1 MIDRRSLV
9 EVGVA
14 MVLRDRFSNEAGRI
28 SNSFRT
34 MMNDMNTWNRG
45 IQMSTSNAFE
55 FGKELVGGMARAYQ
69 YSAGVYDQVF
79 LASKMSGANAAQQ
92 ARLMQVAKEV
102 NEVTPLTAADIAS
115 GEKYLAMAGNNVE
128 QIERMIGPAAKLA
141 SIFSMPLGQKGGV
154 ADLVTNIMQT
164 FNIPSQNATQV
175 VDQLAT
181 AVTSAN
187 ISLTDLAQSFQYSG
201 AEFRN
206 AKISMGDAAAAIG
219 VLGNQGIQASS
230 AGTALANMM
239 RYLTLSVTG
248 QKKGGGEM
256 LKSLGID
263 PKTLVDASGNLLRLD
278 KIISILGDK
287 LRGKRGIDISS
298 ALFNIFGVRGTR
310 AASALLQDYWT
321 GANKL
326 TELMDKVAGA
336 SGTVENLTQER
347 LQTPAGIIEQFK
359 SNWENFIV
367 TAGSTLAEVFSPVL
381 KLGSGILKII
391 NSMQETW
398 AGKFLVKVVA
408 TGAVVGTLYQGFK
421 FIQGT
426 IKMIS
431 TFQALATSETNGMAE
446 GMVRT
451 NVQASILE
459 GHMRNISAMMMR
471 MTAMQMAPGKFFAL
485 PMGGTIGKTRK
496 GTVVARDARGR
507 FTSMSTLA
515 GAGVGAAVGST
526 VTKTAGQQIAKK
538 GARGFGAA
546 VGSTVTKTAG
556 QQIAKKG
563 AMGFGA
569 RLLGGRLLGFLGG
582 PWGLL
587 ASIAIPALIE
597 VIGGL
602 TNSVDKNTA
611 ALTSEETKASIQ
623 DRNQQAFVDAVRSAI
638 RDGFKDS
645 RINISVDGNE
655 AGDFAPG
662 GQQDFTGISLGLN

>member
-102 NEVTPLTAADIAS
+102 NEVTPLTAKDIAS
-115 GEKYLAMAGNNVE
+115 GERYLAMAGNNVE
-128 QIERMIGPAAKLA
+128 QIEKMIGPAAKLA
-141 SIFSMPLGQKGGV
+141 SIFSMPLGEKGGV
-154 ADLVTNIMQT
+154 ADLMTNIMQT

-187 ISLTDLAQSFQYSG
+187 ISLIDLAQSFQYSG

-248 QKKGGGEM
+248 QKKAGSTM

-263 PKTLVDASGNLLRLD
+263 PASLVDSQGNLLRLD
-278 KIISILGDK
+278 KIITMLGDK
-287 LRGKRGIDISS
+287 LRGRRGIDISS

-310 AASALLQDYWT
+310 AASALLQDYWSGT
-321 GANKL
+321 NKL
-326 TELMDKVAGA
+326 TELMDKVNSAK
-336 SGTVENLTQER
+336 GTVESLTQKR

-359 SNWENFIV
+359 SNWENFVV
-367 TAGSTLAEVFSPVL
+367 TVGSTLAQVFNPLL
-381 KLGSGILKII
+381 KFGSGLLKII
-391 NSMQETW
+391 NDIQETW

-408 TGAVVGTLYQGFK
+408 TGALVGTLYQGFK
-421 FIQGT
+421 FISGT
-426 IKMIS
+426 IRMIS
-431 TFQALATSETNGMAE
+431 TFQALATAETEGMAA
-446 GMVRT
+446 GMTKT
-451 NVQASILE
+451 NVQATILE
-459 GHMRNISAMMMR
+459 GHLRNISAMMMR
-471 MTAMQMAPGKFFAL
+471 MTALQMAPGKFFAL
-485 PMGGTIGKTRK
+485 PMGGTVGKTKK
-496 GTVVARDARGR
+496 GTVVARDSQGR
-507 FTSMSTLA
+507 FTPMSTLA
-515 GAGVGAAVGST
+515 GAGAGAAVGST
-526 VTKTAGQQIAKK
+526 VTRTAGQQVAKR
-538 GARGFGAA
+538 GA
-546 VGSTVTKTAG
+546 
-556 QQIAKKG
+556 I
-563 AMGFGA
+563 GFGA
-569 RLLGGRLLGFLGG
+569 RLLGSRLLGFLGG
-582 PWGLL
+582 PLGLAL
-587 ASIAIPALIE
+587 SIGIPLLIE

-602 TNSVDKNTA
+602 TNSVDKNTE
-611 ALTSEETKASIQ
+611 ALNSDDNKASIQ
-623 DRNQQAFVDAVRSAI
+623 ERNQQAFVEAVRSAI

-645 RINISVDGNE
+645 RINISVDGE
-655 AGDFAPG
+655 PVGDFAPG
-662 GQQDFTGISLGLN
+662 NSSDFTGIALGIN

>member
-1 MIDRRSLV
+1 MINSRSLV

-14 MVLRDRFSNEAGRI
+14 MVLKDRFSNEAGRI

-45 IQMSTSNAFE
+45 IQMSAANAFD
-55 FGKELVGGMARAYQ
+55 FGKELVGGMAKAYQ

-92 ARLMQVAKEV
+92 VRLMQVAKEV
-102 NEVTPLTAADIAS
+102 NEVLPLTAKDIAS

-128 QIERMIGPAAKLA
+128 QIEKMIGPAAKLA
-141 SIFSMPLGQKGGV
+141 SIFSMPLGEKGGV
-154 ADLVTNIMQT
+154 ADLMTNIMQT

-187 ISLTDLAQSFQYSG
+187 ISLIDLAQSFQYSG

-248 QKKGGGEM
+248 QKKAGSTM

-263 PKTLVDASGNLLRLD
+263 PASLVDSQGNLLRLD
-278 KIISILGDK
+278 KIITMLGDK
-287 LRGKRGIDISS
+287 LRGRRGIDISS

-310 AASALLQDYWT
+310 AASALLQDYWSGT
-321 GANKL
+321 NKL
-326 TELMDKVAGA
+326 TELMDKVNSAK
-336 SGTVENLTQER
+336 GTVESLTQER

-359 SNWENFIV
+359 SNWENFVV
-367 TAGSTLAEVFSPVL
+367 TVGSTLAQVFNPLL
-381 KLGSGILKII
+381 KFGSGLLKII
-391 NSMQETW
+391 NDIQETW

-408 TGAVVGTLYQGFK
+408 TGALVGTLYQGFK
-421 FIQGT
+421 FISGT
-426 IKMIS
+426 IRMIS
-431 TFQALATSETNGMAE
+431 TFQALATAETEGMAA
-446 GMVRT
+446 GMTKT
-451 NVQASILE
+451 NVQATILE
-459 GHMRNISAMMMR
+459 GHLRNISAMMMR
-471 MTAMQMAPGKFFAL
+471 MTALQMAPGKFFAL
-485 PMGGTIGKTRK
+485 PMGGTVGKTKK
-496 GTVVARDARGR
+496 GTVVARDSQGR

-515 GAGVGAAVGST
+515 GAGAGAAVGST
-526 VTKTAGQQIAKK
+526 VTRTAGQQVAKR
-538 GARGFGAA
+538 GA
-546 VGSTVTKTAG
+546 
-556 QQIAKKG
+556 I
-563 AMGFGA
+563 GFGA
-569 RLLGGRLLGFLGG
+569 RLLGSRLLGFLGG
-582 PWGLL
+582 PLGLAL
-587 ASIAIPALIE
+587 SIGIPLLIE

-602 TNSVDKNTA
+602 TNSVDKNTE
-611 ALTSEETKASIQ
+611 ALNSDDNKASIQ
-623 DRNQQAFVDAVRSAI
+623 ERNQQAFVEAVRSAI

-645 RINISVDGNE
+645 RINISVDGE
-655 AGDFAPG
+655 PVGDFAPG
-662 GQQDFTGISLGLN
+662 NSSDFTGIALGIN

>member
-102 NEVTPLTAADIAS
+102 NEVLPLTAKDIAS

-128 QIERMIGPAAKLA
+128 QIEKMIGPAAKLA
-141 SIFSMPLGQKGGV
+141 SIFSMPLGEKGGV
-154 ADLVTNIMQT
+154 ADLMTNIMQT

-181 AVTSAN
+181 AVSSAN

-248 QKKGGGEM
+248 QKKAGSTM

-263 PKTLVDASGNLLRLD
+263 PASLVDSQGNLLRLD
-278 KIISILGDK
+278 KIITMLGDK
-287 LRGKRGIDISS
+287 LRGRRGIDISS

-310 AASALLQDYWT
+310 AASALLQDYWSGT
-321 GANKL
+321 NKL
-326 TELMDKVAGA
+326 TELMDKVNSAK
-336 SGTVENLTQER
+336 GTVESLAQER

-359 SNWENFIV
+359 SNWENFVV
-367 TAGSTLAEVFSPVL
+367 TVGSTLAQVFNPLL
-381 KLGSGILKII
+381 KFGSGLLKII
-391 NSMQETW
+391 NDIQETW

-408 TGAVVGTLYQGFK
+408 TGALVGTLYQGFK
-421 FIQGT
+421 FISGT
-426 IKMIS
+426 IRMIS
-431 TFQALATSETNGMAE
+431 TFQALATAETEGMAA
-446 GMVRT
+446 GMTKT
-451 NVQASILE
+451 NVQATILE
-459 GHMRNISAMMMR
+459 GHLRNISAMMMR
-471 MTAMQMAPGKFFAL
+471 MTALQMAPGKFFAL
-485 PMGGTIGKTRK
+485 PMGGTVGKTKK
-496 GTVVARDARGR
+496 GTVVARDSQGR

-515 GAGVGAAVGST
+515 GAGAGAAVGST
-526 VTKTAGQQIAKK
+526 VTRTAGQQVAKR
-538 GARGFGAA
+538 GA
-546 VGSTVTKTAG
+546 
-556 QQIAKKG
+556 I
-563 AMGFGA
+563 GFGA

>member
-1 MIDRRSLV
+1 MINSRSLV

-14 MVLRDRFSNEAGRI
+14 MVLKDRFSNEAGRI

-45 IQMSTSNAFE
+45 IQMSAANAFD
-55 FGKELVGGMARAYQ
+55 FGKELVGGMAKAYQ

-102 NEVTPLTAADIAS
+102 NEVTPLTAKDIAS
-115 GEKYLAMAGNNVE
+115 GERYLAMAGNNVE
-128 QIERMIGPAAKLA
+128 QIEKMIGPAAKLA
-141 SIFSMPLGQKGGV
+141 SIFSMPLGEKGGV
-154 ADLVTNIMQT
+154 ADLMTNIMQT

-248 QKKGGGEM
+248 QKKAGSTM

-263 PKTLVDASGNLLRLD
+263 PASLVDSQGNLLRLD
-278 KIISILGDK
+278 KIITMLGDK
-287 LRGKRGIDISS
+287 LRGRRGIDISS

-310 AASALLQDYWT
+310 AASALLQDYWSGT
-321 GANKL
+321 NKL
-326 TELMDKVAGA
+326 TELMDKVNSAK
-336 SGTVENLTQER
+336 GTVESLTQER

-359 SNWENFIV
+359 SNWENFVV
-367 TAGSTLAEVFSPVL
+367 TVGSTLAQVFNPLL
-381 KLGSGILKII
+381 KFGSGLFKII
-391 NSMQETW
+391 NDIQETW

-408 TGAVVGTLYQGFK
+408 TGALVGTLYQGFK
-421 FIQGT
+421 FISGT
-426 IKMIS
+426 IRMIS
-431 TFQALATSETNGMAE
+431 TFQALATAETEGMAA
-446 GMVRT
+446 GMTKT
-451 NVQASILE
+451 NFQATILE
-459 GHMRNISAMMMR
+459 GHLRNISAMMMR
-471 MTAMQMAPGKFFAL
+471 MTALQMAPGKFFAL
-485 PMGGTIGKTRK
+485 PMGGTVGKTKK
-496 GTVVARDARGR
+496 GTVVARDSQGR

-515 GAGVGAAVGST
+515 GAGAGAAVGST
-526 VTKTAGQQIAKK
+526 VTRTAGQQVAK
-538 GARGFGAA
+538 RG
-546 VGSTVTKTAG
+546 V
-556 QQIAKKG
+556 I
-563 AMGFGA
+563 GFGA
-569 RLLGGRLLGFLGG
+569 RLLGSRLLGFLGG
-582 PWGLL
+582 PLGLAL
-587 ASIAIPALIE
+587 SIGIPLLIE

-602 TNSVDKNTA
+602 TNSVDKNTE
-611 ALTSEETKASIQ
+611 ALNSDDNKASIQ
-623 DRNQQAFVDAVRSAI
+623 ERNQQAFVEAVRSAI

-645 RINISVDGNE
+645 RINISVDGE
-655 AGDFAPG
+655 PVGDFAPG
-662 GQQDFTGISLGLN
+662 NSSDFTGIALGIN

>member
-1 MIDRRSLV
+1 MINSRSLV

-14 MVLRDRFSNEAGRI
+14 MVLKDRFSNEAGRI

-45 IQMSTSNAFE
+45 IQMSAANAFD
-55 FGKELVGGMARAYQ
+55 FGKELVGGMAKAYQ

-102 NEVTPLTAADIAS
+102 NEVTPLTAKDIAS

-128 QIERMIGPAAKLA
+128 QIEKMIGPAAKLA
-141 SIFSMPLGQKGGV
+141 SIFSMPLGEKGGV
-154 ADLVTNIMQT
+154 ADLMTNIMQT
-164 FNIPSQNATQV
+164 FDIPSQNATQV

-248 QKKGGGEM
+248 QKKAGSTM

-263 PKTLVDASGNLLRLD
+263 PASLVDSQGNLLRLD
-278 KIISILGDK
+278 KIITMLGDK
-287 LRGKRGIDISS
+287 LRGRRGIDISS

-310 AASALLQDYWT
+310 AASALLQDYWSGT
-321 GANKL
+321 NKL
-326 TELMDKVAGA
+326 TELMDKVNSAK
-336 SGTVENLTQER
+336 GTVESLTQER

-359 SNWENFIV
+359 SNWENFVV
-367 TAGSTLAEVFSPVL
+367 TVGSTLAQVFNPLL
-381 KLGSGILKII
+381 KFGSGLLKII
-391 NSMQETW
+391 NDIQETW

-408 TGAVVGTLYQGFK
+408 TGALVGTLYQGFK
-421 FIQGT
+421 FISGT
-426 IKMIS
+426 IRMIS
-431 TFQALATSETNGMAE
+431 TFQALATAETEGMAA
-446 GMVRT
+446 GMTKT
-451 NVQASILE
+451 NVQATILE
-459 GHMRNISAMMMR
+459 GHLRNISAMMMR
-471 MTAMQMAPGKFFAL
+471 MTALQMAPGKFFAL
-485 PMGGTIGKTRK
+485 PMGGTVGKTKK
-496 GTVVARDARGR
+496 GTVVARDSQGR

-515 GAGVGAAVGST
+515 GAGAGAAVGST
-526 VTKTAGQQIAKK
+526 VTRTAGQQVAKR
-538 GARGFGAA
+538 GA
-546 VGSTVTKTAG
+546 
-556 QQIAKKG
+556 I
-563 AMGFGA
+563 GFGA
-569 RLLGGRLLGFLGG
+569 RLLGSRLLGFLGG
-582 PWGLL
+582 PLGLAL
-587 ASIAIPALIE
+587 SIGIPLLIE

-602 TNSVDKNTA
+602 TNSVDKNTE
-611 ALTSEETKASIQ
+611 ALNSDDNKASIQ
-623 DRNQQAFVDAVRSAI
+623 ERNQQAFVEAVRSAI

-645 RINISVDGNE
+645 RINISVDGE
-655 AGDFAPG
+655 PVGDFAPG
-662 GQQDFTGISLGLN
+662 NSSDFTGIALGIN

>member
-1 MIDRRSLV
+1 MINSRSLV

-14 MVLRDRFSNEAGRI
+14 MVLKDRFSNEAGRI

-45 IQMSTSNAFE
+45 IQMSAANAFD
-55 FGKELVGGMARAYQ
+55 FGKELVGGMAKAYQ

-102 NEVTPLTAADIAS
+102 NEVTPLTAKDIAS
-115 GEKYLAMAGNNVE
+115 GERYLAMAGNNVE
-128 QIERMIGPAAKLA
+128 QIEKMIGPVAKLA
-141 SIFSMPLGQKGGV
+141 SIFSMPLGEKGGV
-154 ADLVTNIMQT
+154 ADLMTNIMQT

-248 QKKGGGEM
+248 QKKAGSSM

-263 PKTLVDASGNLLRLD
+263 PASLVDSQGNLLRLD
-278 KIISILGDK
+278 KIITMLGDK
-287 LRGKRGIDISS
+287 LRGRRGIDISS

-310 AASALLQDYWT
+310 AASALLQDYWSGT
-321 GANKL
+321 NKL
-326 TELMDKVAGA
+326 TELMDKVNSAK
-336 SGTVENLTQER
+336 GTVEDLTQER

-359 SNWENFIV
+359 SNWENLIV
-367 TAGSTLAEVFSPVL
+367 TTGSTLAQVFSPIL
-381 KLGSGILKII
+381 KLGSGLLKII
-391 NSMQETW
+391 NDIQETW

-408 TGAVVGTLYQGFK
+408 TGAIVGTIYQGFK
-421 FIQGT
+421 FISGT
-426 IKMIS
+426 IRMIS
-431 TFQALATSETNGMAE
+431 TFQALATAETEGMAS
-446 GMVRT
+446 GMTKT

-459 GHMRNISAMMMR
+459 GHLRNISAMMMR
-471 MTAMQMAPGKFFAL
+471 MTALQMAPSKFFAL
-485 PMGGTIGKTRK
+485 PMGGTVGKMKNGRI
-496 GTVVARDARGR
+496 AARGADGK
-507 FTSMSTLA
+507 FISMAGLA
-515 GAGVGAAVGST
+515 GAGAASSMATNTAKT
-526 VTKTAGQQIAKK
+526 VGQQVVKK
-538 GARGFGAA
+538 GAIRGAA
-546 VGSTVTKTAG
+546 
-556 QQIAKKG
+556 
-563 AMGFGA
+563 GF
-569 RLLGGRLLGFLGG
+569 LGGRLLGFLGG
-582 PWGLL
+582 PVGLAL
-587 ASIAIPALIE
+587 SIGIPLLID

-602 TNSVDKNTA
+602 TSSVDKNTE
-611 ALTSEETKASIQ
+611 ALNSEESKASIQ
-623 DRNQQAFVDAVRSAI
+623 ERNQQAFVDAVRSAI

-645 RINISVDGNE
+645 RINISVDGE
-655 AGDFAPG
+655 PAGDFAPG
-662 GQQDFTGISLGLN
+662 GQQDFTGIALGIN

>member
-1 MIDRRSLV
+1 MINSRSLV

-14 MVLRDRFSNEAGRI
+14 MVLKDRFSNEAGRI

-45 IQMSTSNAFE
+45 IQMSAANAFD
-55 FGKELVGGMARAYQ
+55 FGKELVGGMAKAYQ

-102 NEVTPLTAADIAS
+102 NEVTPLTAKDIAS
-115 GEKYLAMAGNNVE
+115 GERYLAMAGNNVE
-128 QIERMIGPAAKLA
+128 QIEKMIGPAAKLA
-141 SIFSMPLGQKGGV
+141 SIFSMPLGEKGGV
-154 ADLVTNIMQT
+154 ADLMTNIMQT

-367 TAGSTLAEVFSPVL
+367 TAGSTLAQVFSPIL
-381 KLGSGILKII
+381 KLGSGLLKII
-391 NSMQETW
+391 NDIQETW

-408 TGAVVGTLYQGFK
+408 TGAIVGTIYQGFK
-421 FIQGT
+421 FISGT
-426 IKMIS
+426 IRMIS
-431 TFQALATSETNGMAE
+431 TFQALATAETDGMAA
-446 GMVRT
+446 GMTRT

-459 GHMRNISAMMMR
+459 GHLRNISAMMMR
-471 MTAMQMAPGKFFAL
+471 MTALQMAPGKFFAL
-485 PMGGTIGKTRK
+485 PMGGTVGKMKNGRI
-496 GTVVARDARGR
+496 AARGADGK
-507 FTSMSTLA
+507 FISMAGLA
-515 GAGVGAAVGST
+515 GAGAASSMATNTAKT
-526 VTKTAGQQIAKK
+526 VGQQVVKK
-538 GARGFGAA
+538 GAIRGAA
-546 VGSTVTKTAG
+546 
-556 QQIAKKG
+556 
-563 AMGFGA
+563 GF
-569 RLLGGRLLGFLGG
+569 LGGRLLGFLGG
-582 PWGLL
+582 PVGLAL
-587 ASIAIPALIE
+587 SIGIPLLID

-602 TNSVDKNTA
+602 TSSVDKNTE
-611 ALTSEETKASIQ
+611 ALNSEESKASIQ
-623 DRNQQAFVDAVRSAI
+623 ERNQQAFVDAVRSAI

-645 RINISVDGNE
+645 RINISVDGE
-655 AGDFAPG
+655 PAGDFAPG
-662 GQQDFTGISLGLN
+662 GQQDFTGIALGIN

>member
-1 MIDRRSLV
+1 MINSRSLV

-14 MVLRDRFSNEAGRI
+14 MVLKDRFSNEAGRI

-45 IQMSTSNAFE
+45 IQMSAANAFD
-55 FGKELVGGMARAYQ
+55 FGKELVGGMAKAYQ

-92 ARLMQVAKEV
+92 VRLMQVAKEV
-102 NEVTPLTAADIAS
+102 NEVLPLTAKDIAS

-128 QIERMIGPAAKLA
+128 QIEKMIGPAAKLA
-141 SIFSMPLGQKGGV
+141 SIFSMPLGEKGGV
-154 ADLVTNIMQT
+154 ADLMTNIMQT

-181 AVTSAN
+181 TVTSAN

-248 QKKGGGEM
+248 QKKAGSTM

-263 PKTLVDASGNLLRLD
+263 PASLVDSQGNLLRLD
-278 KIISILGDK
+278 KIITMLGDK
-287 LRGKRGIDISS
+287 LRGRRGIDISS

-310 AASALLQDYWT
+310 AASALLQDYWSGT
-321 GANKL
+321 NKL
-326 TELMDKVAGA
+326 TELMDKVNSAK
-336 SGTVENLTQER
+336 GTVESLTQER

-359 SNWENFIV
+359 SNWENFVV
-367 TAGSTLAEVFSPVL
+367 TVGSTLAQVFNPLL
-381 KLGSGILKII
+381 KFGSGLLKII
-391 NSMQETW
+391 NDIQETW

-408 TGAVVGTLYQGFK
+408 TGALVGTLYQGFK
-421 FIQGT
+421 FISGT
-426 IKMIS
+426 IRMIS
-431 TFQALATSETNGMAE
+431 TFQALATAETEGMAA
-446 GMVRT
+446 GMTKT
-451 NVQASILE
+451 NVQATILE
-459 GHMRNISAMMMR
+459 GHLRNISAMMMR
-471 MTAMQMAPGKFFAL
+471 MTALQMAPGKFFAL
-485 PMGGTIGKTRK
+485 PMGGTVGKTKK
-496 GTVVARDARGR
+496 GTVVARDSQGR

-515 GAGVGAAVGST
+515 GAGAGAAVGST
-526 VTKTAGQQIAKK
+526 VTRTAGQQVAKR
-538 GARGFGAA
+538 GA
-546 VGSTVTKTAG
+546 
-556 QQIAKKG
+556 I
-563 AMGFGA
+563 GFGA
-569 RLLGGRLLGFLGG
+569 RLLGSRLLGFLGG
-582 PWGLL
+582 PLGLAL
-587 ASIAIPALIE
+587 SIGIPLLIE

-602 TNSVDKNTA
+602 TNSVDKNTE
-611 ALTSEETKASIQ
+611 ALNSDDNKASIQ
-623 DRNQQAFVDAVRSAI
+623 ERNQQAFVEAVRSAI

-645 RINISVDGNE
+645 RINISVDGE
-655 AGDFAPG
+655 PVGDFAPG
-662 GQQDFTGISLGLN
+662 NSSDFTGIALGIN

>member
-1 MIDRRSLV
+1 MINSRSLV

-14 MVLRDRFSNEAGRI
+14 MVLKDRFSNEAGRI

-45 IQMSTSNAFE
+45 IQMSAANAFD
-55 FGKELVGGMARAYQ
+55 FGKELVGGMAKAYQ

-102 NEVTPLTAADIAS
+102 NEVIPLTAKDIAS
-115 GEKYLAMAGNNVE
+115 GERYLAMAGNNVE
-128 QIERMIGPAAKLA
+128 QIEKMIGPAAKLA
-141 SIFSMPLGQKGGV
+141 SIFSMPLGEKGGV
-154 ADLVTNIMQT
+154 ADLMTNIMQT

-248 QKKGGGEM
+248 QKKAGSSM

-263 PKTLVDASGNLLRLD
+263 PASLVDSQGNLLRLD
-278 KIISILGDK
+278 KIITMLGDK
-287 LRGKRGIDISS
+287 LRGRRGIDISS

-310 AASALLQDYWT
+310 AASALLQDYWSGT
-321 GANKL
+321 NKL
-326 TELMDKVAGA
+326 TELMDKVNSAK
-336 SGTVENLTQER
+336 GTVEDLTQER

-367 TAGSTLAEVFSPVL
+367 TAGSTLAQVFSPIL
-381 KLGSGILKII
+381 KLGSGLLKII
-391 NSMQETW
+391 NDIQETW

-408 TGAVVGTLYQGFK
+408 TGAIVGTIYQGFK
-421 FIQGT
+421 FISGT
-426 IKMIS
+426 IRMIS
-431 TFQALATSETNGMAE
+431 TFQALATAETEGMAA
-446 GMVRT
+446 GMTRT

-459 GHMRNISAMMMR
+459 GHLRNISAMMMR
-471 MTAMQMAPGKFFAL
+471 MTALQMAPGKFFAL
-485 PMGGTIGKTRK
+485 PMGGTVGKMKNGRI
-496 GTVVARDARGR
+496 AARGADGK
-507 FTSMSTLA
+507 FISMAGLA
-515 GAGVGAAVGST
+515 GAGAASSMATNTAKT
-526 VTKTAGQQIAKK
+526 VGQQVVKK
-538 GARGFGAA
+538 GAIRGAA
-546 VGSTVTKTAG
+546 
-556 QQIAKKG
+556 
-563 AMGFGA
+563 GF
-569 RLLGGRLLGFLGG
+569 LGGRLLGFLGG
-582 PWGLL
+582 PVGLAL
-587 ASIAIPALIE
+587 SIGIPLLID

-602 TNSVDKNTA
+602 TSSVDKNTE
-611 ALTSEETKASIQ
+611 ALNSEESKASIQ
-623 DRNQQAFVDAVRSAI
+623 ERNQQAFVDAVRSAI

-645 RINISVDGNE
+645 RINISVDGE
-655 AGDFAPG
+655 PAGDFAPG
-662 GQQDFTGISLGLN
+662 GQQDFTGIALGIN

>member
-1 MIDRRSLV
+1 MINSRSLV

-14 MVLRDRFSNEAGRI
+14 MVLKDRFSNEAGRI

-45 IQMSTSNAFE
+45 IQMSAANAFD
-55 FGKELVGGMARAYQ
+55 FGKELVGGMAKAYQ

-102 NEVTPLTAADIAS
+102 NEVTPLTAKDIAS
-115 GEKYLAMAGNNVE
+115 GERYLAMAGNNVE
-128 QIERMIGPAAKLA
+128 QIEKMIGPAAKLA
-141 SIFSMPLGQKGGV
+141 SIFSMPLGGKGGV
-154 ADLVTNIMQT
+154 ADLMTNIMQT

-248 QKKGGGEM
+248 QKKAGSTM

-263 PKTLVDASGNLLRLD
+263 PASLVDSQGNLLRLD
-278 KIISILGDK
+278 KIITILGDK
-287 LRGKRGIDISS
+287 LRGRRGIDISS

-310 AASALLQDYWT
+310 AASALLQDYWSGT
-321 GANKL
+321 NKL
-326 TELMDKVAGA
+326 TELMDKVNSAK
-336 SGTVENLTQER
+336 GTVESLTQER
-347 LQTPAGIIEQFK
+347 LQTHAGIIEQFK
-359 SNWENFIV
+359 SNWENFVV
-367 TAGSTLAEVFSPVL
+367 TVGSTLAQVFNPLL
-381 KLGSGILKII
+381 KFGSGLFKII
-391 NSMQETW
+391 NDIQETW

-408 TGAVVGTLYQGFK
+408 TGALVGTLYQGFK
-421 FIQGT
+421 FISGT
-426 IKMIS
+426 IRMIS
-431 TFQALATSETNGMAE
+431 TFQALATAETEGMAA
-446 GMVRT
+446 GMTKT
-451 NVQASILE
+451 NVQATILE
-459 GHMRNISAMMMR
+459 GHLRNISAMMMR
-471 MTAMQMAPGKFFAL
+471 MTALQMAPGKFFAL
-485 PMGGTIGKTRK
+485 PMGGTVGKTKK
-496 GTVVARDARGR
+496 GTVVARDSQGR

-515 GAGVGAAVGST
+515 GAGAGAAVGST
-526 VTKTAGQQIAKK
+526 VTRTAGQQVAKR
-538 GARGFGAA
+538 GA
-546 VGSTVTKTAG
+546 
-556 QQIAKKG
+556 I
-563 AMGFGA
+563 GFGA
-569 RLLGGRLLGFLGG
+569 RLLGSRLLGFLGG
-582 PWGLL
+582 PLGLAL
-587 ASIAIPALIE
+587 SIGIPLLIE

-602 TNSVDKNTA
+602 TNSVDKNTE
-611 ALTSEETKASIQ
+611 ALNSDDNKASIQ
-623 DRNQQAFVDAVRSAI
+623 ERNQQAFVEAVRSAI

-645 RINISVDGNE
+645 RINISVDGE
-655 AGDFAPG
+655 PVGDFAPG
-662 GQQDFTGISLGLN
+662 NSSDFTGIALGIN

>member
-1 MIDRRSLV
+1 MINSRSLV

-14 MVLRDRFSNEAGRI
+14 MVLKDRFSNEAGRI

-45 IQMSTSNAFE
+45 IQMSAANAFD
-55 FGKELVGGMARAYQ
+55 FGKELVGGMAKAYQ

-102 NEVTPLTAADIAS
+102 NEVTPLTAKDIAS
-115 GEKYLAMAGNNVE
+115 GERYLAMAGNNVE
-128 QIERMIGPAAKLA
+128 QIEKMIGPAAKLA
-141 SIFSMPLGQKGGV
+141 SIFNMPLGEKGGV
-154 ADLVTNIMQT
+154 ADLMTNIMQT

-248 QKKGGGEM
+248 QKKAGSTM

-263 PKTLVDASGNLLRLD
+263 PASLVDSQGNLLRLD
-278 KIISILGDK
+278 KIITMLGDK
-287 LRGKRGIDISS
+287 LRGRRGIDISS

-310 AASALLQDYWT
+310 AASALLQDYWSGT
-321 GANKL
+321 NKL
-326 TELMDKVAGA
+326 TELMDKVNSAK
-336 SGTVENLTQER
+336 GTVESLTQER

-359 SNWENFIV
+359 SNWENFVV
-367 TAGSTLAEVFSPVL
+367 TVGSTLTQVFNPLL
-381 KLGSGILKII
+381 KFGSGLLKII
-391 NSMQETW
+391 NDIQETW

-408 TGAVVGTLYQGFK
+408 TGALVGTLYQGFK
-421 FIQGT
+421 FISGT
-426 IKMIS
+426 IRMIS
-431 TFQALATSETNGMAE
+431 TFQALATAETEGMAA
-446 GMVRT
+446 GMTKT
-451 NVQASILE
+451 NVQATILE
-459 GHMRNISAMMMR
+459 GHLRNISAMMMR
-471 MTAMQMAPGKFFAL
+471 MTALQMAPGKFFAL
-485 PMGGTIGKTRK
+485 PMGGTVGKTKK
-496 GTVVARDARGR
+496 GTVVARDSQGR

-515 GAGVGAAVGST
+515 GAGAGAAVGST
-526 VTKTAGQQIAKK
+526 VTRTAGQQVAKR
-538 GARGFGAA
+538 GA
-546 VGSTVTKTAG
+546 
-556 QQIAKKG
+556 I
-563 AMGFGA
+563 GFGA
-569 RLLGGRLLGFLGG
+569 RLLGSRLLGFLGG
-582 PWGLL
+582 PLGLAL
-587 ASIAIPALIE
+587 SIGIPLLIE

-602 TNSVDKNTA
+602 TNSVDKNTE
-611 ALTSEETKASIQ
+611 ALNSDDNKASIQ
-623 DRNQQAFVDAVRSAI
+623 ERNQQAFVEAVRSAI

-645 RINISVDGNE
+645 RINISVDGE
-655 AGDFAPG
+655 PVGDFAPG
-662 GQQDFTGISLGLN
+662 NSSDFTGIALGIN

>member
-1 MIDRRSLV
+1 MINSRSLV

-14 MVLRDRFSNEAGRI
+14 MVLKDRFSNEAGRI

-45 IQMSTSNAFE
+45 IQMSAANAFD
-55 FGKELVGGMARAYQ
+55 FGKELVGGMAKAYQ

-102 NEVTPLTAADIAS
+102 NEVTPLTAKDIAS
-115 GEKYLAMAGNNVE
+115 GERYLAMAGNNVE
-128 QIERMIGPAAKLA
+128 QIEKMIGPAAKLA
-141 SIFSMPLGQKGGV
+141 SIFSMPLGEKGGV
-154 ADLVTNIMQT
+154 ADLMTNIMQT

-181 AVTSAN
+181 AVNSAN

-263 PKTLVDASGNLLRLD
+263 PASLVDSQGNLLRLD
-278 KIISILGDK
+278 KIITMLGDK
-287 LRGKRGIDISS
+287 LRGRRGIDISS

-310 AASALLQDYWT
+310 AASALLQDYWSGT
-321 GANKL
+321 NKL
-326 TELMDKVAGA
+326 TELMDKVNSAK
-336 SGTVENLTQER
+336 GTVESLAQER

-359 SNWENFIV
+359 SNWENFVV
-367 TAGSTLAEVFSPVL
+367 TVGSTLAQVFNPLL
-381 KLGSGILKII
+381 KFGSGLLKII
-391 NSMQETW
+391 NDIQETW

-408 TGAVVGTLYQGFK
+408 TGALVGTLYQGFK
-421 FIQGT
+421 FISGT
-426 IKMIS
+426 IRMIS
-431 TFQALATSETNGMAE
+431 TFQALATAETEGMAA
-446 GMVRT
+446 GMTKT
-451 NVQASILE
+451 NVQATILE
-459 GHMRNISAMMMR
+459 GHLRNISAMMMR
-471 MTAMQMAPGKFFAL
+471 MTALQMAPGKFFAL
-485 PMGGTIGKTRK
+485 PMGGTVGKTKK
-496 GTVVARDARGR
+496 GTVVARDSQGR

-515 GAGVGAAVGST
+515 GAGAGAAVGST
-526 VTKTAGQQIAKK
+526 VTRTAGQQVAKR
-538 GARGFGAA
+538 GA
-546 VGSTVTKTAG
+546 
-556 QQIAKKG
+556 I
-563 AMGFGA
+563 GFGA
-569 RLLGGRLLGFLGG
+569 RLLGSRLLGFLGG
-582 PWGLL
+582 PLGLAL
-587 ASIAIPALIE
+587 SIGIPLLIE

-602 TNSVDKNTA
+602 TNSVDKNTE
-611 ALTSEETKASIQ
+611 ALNSDDNKASIQ
-623 DRNQQAFVDAVRSAI
+623 ERNQQAFVEAVRSAI

-645 RINISVDGNE
+645 RINISVDGE
-655 AGDFAPG
+655 PVGDFAPG
-662 GQQDFTGISLGLN
+662 NSSDFTGIALGIN

>member
-1 MIDRRSLV
+1 MINSRSLV

-14 MVLRDRFSNEAGRI
+14 MVLKDRFSNEAGRI

-45 IQMSTSNAFE
+45 IQMSAANAFD
-55 FGKELVGGMARAYQ
+55 FGKELVGGMAKAYQ

-102 NEVTPLTAADIAS
+102 NEVTPLTAKDIAS
-115 GEKYLAMAGNNVE
+115 GERYLAMAGNNVE
-128 QIERMIGPAAKLA
+128 QIEKMIGPAAKLA
-141 SIFSMPLGQKGGV
+141 SIFSMPLGEKGGV
-154 ADLVTNIMQT
+154 ADLMTNIMQT
-164 FNIPSQNATQV
+164 FNMPSQNATQV

-248 QKKGGGEM
+248 QKKAGSTM

-263 PKTLVDASGNLLRLD
+263 PASLVDSQGNLLRLD
-278 KIISILGDK
+278 KIITMLGDK
-287 LRGKRGIDISS
+287 LRGRRGIDISS

-310 AASALLQDYWT
+310 AASALLQDYWSGT
-321 GANKL
+321 NKL
-326 TELMDKVAGA
+326 TELMDKVNSAK
-336 SGTVENLTQER
+336 GTVESLTQER

-367 TAGSTLAEVFSPVL
+367 TAGSTLAQVFSPIL
-381 KLGSGILKII
+381 KLGSGLLKII
-391 NSMQETW
+391 NDIQETW

-408 TGAVVGTLYQGFK
+408 TGAIVGTLYQGFK
-421 FIQGT
+421 FISGT
-426 IKMIS
+426 IRMIS
-431 TFQALATSETNGMAE
+431 TFQALATAETEGMAS
-446 GMVRT
+446 GMTKT

-459 GHMRNISAMMMR
+459 GHLRNISAMMMR
-471 MTAMQMAPGKFFAL
+471 MTALQMAPGKFFAL
-485 PMGGTIGKTRK
+485 PMGGTVGKMKNGRI
-496 GTVVARDARGR
+496 AARGADGK
-507 FTSMSTLA
+507 FISMAGLA
-515 GAGVGAAVGST
+515 GAGAASSMATNTAKT
-526 VTKTAGQQIAKK
+526 VGQQVVKK
-538 GARGFGAA
+538 GAIRGAA
-546 VGSTVTKTAG
+546 
-556 QQIAKKG
+556 
-563 AMGFGA
+563 GF
-569 RLLGGRLLGFLGG
+569 LGGRLLGFLGG
-582 PWGLL
+582 PVGLAL
-587 ASIAIPALIE
+587 SIGIPLLID

-602 TNSVDKNTA
+602 TSSVDKNTE
-611 ALTSEETKASIQ
+611 ALNSEESKASIQ
-623 DRNQQAFVDAVRSAI
+623 ERNQQAFVDAVRSAI

-645 RINISVDGNE
+645 RINISVDGE
-655 AGDFAPG
+655 PAGDFAPG
-662 GQQDFTGISLGLN
+662 GQQDFTGIALGIN

>member
-1 MIDRRSLV
+1 MINSRSLV

-14 MVLRDRFSNEAGRI
+14 MVLKDRFSNEAGRI

-45 IQMSTSNAFE
+45 IQMSAANAFD
-55 FGKELVGGMARAYQ
+55 FGKELVGGMAKAYQ

-92 ARLMQVAKEV
+92 VRLMQVAKEV
-102 NEVTPLTAADIAS
+102 NEVLPLTAKDIAS

-128 QIERMIGPAAKLA
+128 QIEKMIGPAAKLA
-141 SIFSMPLGQKGGV
+141 SIFSMPLGEKGGV
-154 ADLVTNIMQT
+154 ADLMTNLMQT

-248 QKKGGGEM
+248 QKKAGSTM

-263 PKTLVDASGNLLRLD
+263 PASLVDSQGNLLRLD
-278 KIISILGDK
+278 KIITMLGDK
-287 LRGKRGIDISS
+287 LRGRRGIDISS

-310 AASALLQDYWT
+310 AASALLQDYWSGT
-321 GANKL
+321 NKL
-326 TELMDKVAGA
+326 TELMDKVNSAK
-336 SGTVENLTQER
+336 GTVESLTQER

-359 SNWENFIV
+359 SNWENFVV
-367 TAGSTLAEVFSPVL
+367 TVGSTLAQVFNPLL
-381 KLGSGILKII
+381 KFGSGLFKII
-391 NSMQETW
+391 NDIQETW

-408 TGAVVGTLYQGFK
+408 TGALVGTLYQGFK
-421 FIQGT
+421 FISGT
-426 IKMIS
+426 IRMIS
-431 TFQALATSETNGMAE
+431 TFQALATAETEGMAA
-446 GMVRT
+446 GMTKT
-451 NVQASILE
+451 NVQATILE
-459 GHMRNISAMMMR
+459 GHLRNISAMMMR
-471 MTAMQMAPGKFFAL
+471 MTALQMAPGKFFAL
-485 PMGGTIGKTRK
+485 PMGGTVGKTKK
-496 GTVVARDARGR
+496 GTVVARDSQGR

-515 GAGVGAAVGST
+515 GAGAGAAVGST
-526 VTKTAGQQIAKK
+526 VTRTAGQQVAKR
-538 GARGFGAA
+538 GA
-546 VGSTVTKTAG
+546 
-556 QQIAKKG
+556 I
-563 AMGFGA
+563 GFGA
-569 RLLGGRLLGFLGG
+569 RLLGSRLLGFLGG
-582 PWGLL
+582 PLGLAL
-587 ASIAIPALIE
+587 SIGIPLLIE
-597 VIGGL
+597 VIGSL
-602 TNSVDKNTA
+602 TSSVDKNTE
-611 ALTSEETKASIQ
+611 ALNSDDNKASIQ
-623 DRNQQAFVDAVRSAI
+623 ERNQQAFVEAVRSAI

-645 RINISVDGNE
+645 RINISVDGE
-655 AGDFAPG
+655 PVGDFAPG
-662 GQQDFTGISLGLN
+662 NSSDFTGIALGIN

>member
-154 ADLVTNIMQT
+154 ADLMTNIMQT

-248 QKKGGGEM
+248 QKKGGSEM

-326 TELMDKVAGA
+326 TELMDKVTGA
-336 SGTVENLTQER
+336 SGTVENLTRER
-347 LQTPAGIIEQFK
+347 LQTPAGIISQFK

-367 TAGSTLAEVFSPVL
+367 TAGSTLAKVFSPVL

-391 NSMQETW
+391 NSIQETW
-398 AGKFLVKVVA
+398 AGKFLVRVVA

-451 NVQASILE
+451 NVQATILE
-459 GHMRNISAMMMR
+459 GHLRNISAMMMR

-496 GTVVARDARGR
+496 GIVVARDTRR

-515 GAGVGAAVGST
+515 GAGV
-526 VTKTAGQQIAKK
+526 
-538 GARGFGAA
+538 GAA

-587 ASIAIPALIE
+587 ASITIPALIE
-597 VIGGL
+597 VISGL
-602 TNSVDKNTA
+602 TSSVDNNTA
-611 ALTSEETKASIQ
+611 ALNSEETKASIQ
-623 DRNQQAFVDAVRSAI
+623 DRNQQAFIEAVRGAI
-638 RDGFKDS
+638 RDGFNDS

>member
-1 MIDRRSLV
+1 MINSRSLV

-14 MVLRDRFSNEAGRI
+14 MVLKDRFSNEAGRI

-45 IQMSTSNAFE
+45 IQMSAANAFD
-55 FGKELVGGMARAYQ
+55 FGKELVGGMAKAYQ

-102 NEVTPLTAADIAS
+102 NEVTPLTAKDIAS
-115 GEKYLAMAGNNVE
+115 GERYLAMAGNNVE
-128 QIERMIGPAAKLA
+128 QIEKMIGPAAKLA
-141 SIFSMPLGQKGGV
+141 SIFSMPLGEKGGV
-154 ADLVTNIMQT
+154 ADLMTNIMQT

-248 QKKGGGEM
+248 QKKAGSTM

-263 PKTLVDASGNLLRLD
+263 PASLVDSQGNLLRLD
-278 KIISILGDK
+278 KIITMLGDK
-287 LRGKRGIDISS
+287 LRGRRGIDISS

-310 AASALLQDYWT
+310 AASALLQDYWSGT
-321 GANKL
+321 NKL
-326 TELMDKVAGA
+326 TELMDKVNSAK
-336 SGTVENLTQER
+336 GTVESLTQER

-367 TAGSTLAEVFSPVL
+367 TAGSTLAQVFSPIL
-381 KLGSGILKII
+381 KLGSGLLKII
-391 NSMQETW
+391 NDIQETW

-408 TGAVVGTLYQGFK
+408 TGAIVGTLYQGFK
-421 FIQGT
+421 FISGT
-426 IKMIS
+426 IRMIS
-431 TFQALATSETNGMAE
+431 TFQALATAETEGMAS
-446 GMVRT
+446 GMTKT

-459 GHMRNISAMMMR
+459 GHLRNISAMMMR
-471 MTAMQMAPGKFFAL
+471 MTALQMAPGKFFAL
-485 PMGGTIGKTRK
+485 PMGGTVGRMKNGRL
-496 GTVVARDARGR
+496 AARGADGK
-507 FTSMSTLA
+507 FISMAGLA
-515 GAGVGAAVGST
+515 GAGAASSMATNTAKT
-526 VTKTAGQQIAKK
+526 VGQQVVKK
-538 GARGFGAA
+538 GAIRGAA
-546 VGSTVTKTAG
+546 
-556 QQIAKKG
+556 
-563 AMGFGA
+563 GF
-569 RLLGGRLLGFLGG
+569 LGGRLLGFLGG
-582 PWGLL
+582 PVGLAL
-587 ASIAIPALIE
+587 SIGIPLLID

-602 TNSVDKNTA
+602 TSSVDKNTE
-611 ALTSEETKASIQ
+611 ALNSEENKASIQ
-623 DRNQQAFVDAVRSAI
+623 ERNQQAFVDAVRSAI

-645 RINISVDGNE
+645 RINISVDGE
-655 AGDFAPG
+655 PAGDFAPG
-662 GQQDFTGISLGLN
+662 GQQDFTGIALGIN

>member
-115 GEKYLAMAGNNVE
+115 GERYLAMAGNNVE

-141 SIFSMPLGQKGGV
+141 SIFSMPLGGKGGV
-154 ADLVTNIMQT
+154 ADLMTNIMQT

-326 TELMDKVAGA
+326 TELMDKVAAGA
-336 SGTVENLTQER
+336 NGTVENLTQER

-391 NSMQETW
+391 NSIQETW

-426 IKMIS
+426 IKMIG
-431 TFQALATSETNGMAE
+431 TFQALATTETNGMAE

-451 NVQASILE
+451 NVQATILE

-485 PMGGTIGKTRK
+485 PMGGAIGKTKK

-515 GAGVGAAVGST
+515 GMGVGTAIGSN
-526 VTKTAGQQIAKK
+526 
-538 GARGFGAA
+538 
-546 VGSTVTKTAG
+546 VTKTAG

-602 TNSVDKNTA
+602 TSSVDNNTA
-611 ALTSEETKASIQ
+611 ALNSEETKASIQ
-623 DRNQQAFVDAVRSAI
+623 DRNQQAFIDAVRGAI

>member
-1 MIDRRSLV
+1 MINSRSLV

-14 MVLRDRFSNEAGRI
+14 MVLKDRFSNEAGRI

-45 IQMSTSNAFE
+45 IQMSAANAFD
-55 FGKELVGGMARAYQ
+55 FGKELVGGMAKAYQ

-102 NEVTPLTAADIAS
+102 NEVTPLTAKDIAS
-115 GEKYLAMAGNNVE
+115 GERYLAMAGNNVE
-128 QIERMIGPAAKLA
+128 QIEKMIGPAAKLA
-141 SIFSMPLGQKGGV
+141 SIFSMPVGEKGGV
-154 ADLVTNIMQT
+154 ADLMTNIMQT

-181 AVTSAN
+181 AVNSAN
-187 ISLTDLAQSFQYSG
+187 ISLIDLAQSFQYSG

-248 QKKGGGEM
+248 QKKAGSTM

-263 PKTLVDASGNLLRLD
+263 PASLVDSQGNLLRLD
-278 KIISILGDK
+278 KIITMLGDK
-287 LRGKRGIDISS
+287 LRGRRGIDISS

-310 AASALLQDYWT
+310 AASALLQDYWSGT
-321 GANKL
+321 NKL
-326 TELMDKVAGA
+326 TELMDKVNSAK
-336 SGTVENLTQER
+336 GTVESLTQER

-359 SNWENFIV
+359 SNWENFVV
-367 TAGSTLAEVFSPVL
+367 TVGSTLAQVFNPLL
-381 KLGSGILKII
+381 KFGSGLLKII
-391 NSMQETW
+391 NDIQETW

-408 TGAVVGTLYQGFK
+408 TGALVGTLYQGFK
-421 FIQGT
+421 FISGT
-426 IKMIS
+426 IRMIS
-431 TFQALATSETNGMAE
+431 TFQALATAETEGMAA
-446 GMVRT
+446 GMTKT
-451 NVQASILE
+451 NVQATILE
-459 GHMRNISAMMMR
+459 GHLRNISAMMMR

-485 PMGGTIGKTRK
+485 PMGGTVGKTKK

-515 GAGVGAAVGST
+515 GAGVGVAVGST
-526 VTKTAGQQIAKK
+526 VTRTAGQQVAKR
-538 GARGFGAA
+538 GA
-546 VGSTVTKTAG
+546 
-556 QQIAKKG
+556 I
-563 AMGFGA
+563 GFGA
-569 RLLGGRLLGFLGG
+569 RLLGSRLLGFLGG
-582 PWGLL
+582 PLGLAL
-587 ASIAIPALIE
+587 SIGIPLLIE

-602 TNSVDKNTA
+602 TNSVDKNTE
-611 ALTSEETKASIQ
+611 ALNSDDNKASIQ
-623 DRNQQAFVDAVRSAI
+623 ERNQQAFVEAVRSAI

-645 RINISVDGNE
+645 RINISVDGE
-655 AGDFAPG
+655 PVGDFAPG
-662 GQQDFTGISLGLN
+662 NSSDFTGIALGIN

>member
-1 MIDRRSLV
+1 MINSRSLV

-14 MVLRDRFSNEAGRI
+14 MVLKDRFSNEAGRI

-45 IQMSTSNAFE
+45 IQMSAANAFD
-55 FGKELVGGMARAYQ
+55 FGKELVGGMAKAYQ

-102 NEVTPLTAADIAS
+102 NEVTPLTAKDIAS
-115 GEKYLAMAGNNVE
+115 GERYLAMAGNNVE
-128 QIERMIGPAAKLA
+128 QIEKMIGPAAKLA
-141 SIFSMPLGQKGGV
+141 SIFSMPLGEKGGV
-154 ADLVTNIMQT
+154 ADLMTNIMQT

-248 QKKGGGEM
+248 QKKAGSTM

-263 PKTLVDASGNLLRLD
+263 PASLVDSQGNLLRLD
-278 KIISILGDK
+278 KIITMLGDK
-287 LRGKRGIDISS
+287 LRGRRGIDISS

-310 AASALLQDYWT
+310 AASALLQDYWSGT
-321 GANKL
+321 NKL
-326 TELMDKVAGA
+326 TELMDKVNSAK
-336 SGTVENLTQER
+336 GTVESLTQER

-359 SNWENFIV
+359 SNWENFVV
-367 TAGSTLAEVFSPVL
+367 TVGSTLAQVFNPLL
-381 KLGSGILKII
+381 KFGSGLLKII
-391 NSMQETW
+391 NDIQETW

-408 TGAVVGTLYQGFK
+408 TGALVGTLYQGFK
-421 FIQGT
+421 FISGT
-426 IKMIS
+426 IRMIS
-431 TFQALATSETNGMAE
+431 TFQALATAETEGMAA
-446 GMVRT
+446 GITKT
-451 NVQASILE
+451 NVQATILE
-459 GHMRNISAMMMR
+459 GHLRNISAMMMR
-471 MTAMQMAPGKFFAL
+471 MTALQMAPGKFFAL
-485 PMGGTIGKTRK
+485 PMGGTVGKTKK
-496 GTVVARDARGR
+496 GTVVARDSQGR

-515 GAGVGAAVGST
+515 GAGAGAAVGST
-526 VTKTAGQQIAKK
+526 VTRTAGQQVAKR
-538 GARGFGAA
+538 GA
-546 VGSTVTKTAG
+546 
-556 QQIAKKG
+556 I
-563 AMGFGA
+563 GFGA
-569 RLLGGRLLGFLGG
+569 RLLGSRLLGFLGG
-582 PWGLL
+582 PLGLAL
-587 ASIAIPALIE
+587 SIGIPLLIE

-602 TNSVDKNTA
+602 TNSVDKNTE
-611 ALTSEETKASIQ
+611 ALNSDDNKASIQ
-623 DRNQQAFVDAVRSAI
+623 ERNQQAFVEAVRSAI

-645 RINISVDGNE
+645 RINISVDGE
-655 AGDFAPG
+655 PVGDFAPG
-662 GQQDFTGISLGLN
+662 NSSDFTGIALGIN

>member
-1 MIDRRSLV
+1 MINSRSLV

-14 MVLRDRFSNEAGRI
+14 MVLKDRFSNEAGRI

-45 IQMSTSNAFE
+45 IQMSAANAFD
-55 FGKELVGGMARAYQ
+55 FGKELVGGMAKAYQ

-102 NEVTPLTAADIAS
+102 NEVTPLTAKDIAS
-115 GEKYLAMAGNNVE
+115 GERYLAMAGNNVE
-128 QIERMIGPAAKLA
+128 QIEKMIGPAAKLA
-141 SIFSMPLGQKGGV
+141 SIFSMPLGEKGGV
-154 ADLVTNIMQT
+154 ADLMTNIMQT

-248 QKKGGGEM
+248 QKKAGSTM

-263 PKTLVDASGNLLRLD
+263 PASLVDSQGNLLRLD
-278 KIISILGDK
+278 KIITMLGDK
-287 LRGKRGIDISS
+287 LRGRRGIDISS

-310 AASALLQDYWT
+310 AASALLQDYWSGT
-321 GANKL
+321 NKL
-326 TELMDKVAGA
+326 TELMDKVNSAK
-336 SGTVENLTQER
+336 GTVESLTQER

-359 SNWENFIV
+359 SNWENFVV
-367 TAGSTLAEVFSPVL
+367 TVGSTLAQVFNPLL
-381 KLGSGILKII
+381 KFGSGLFKII
-391 NSMQETW
+391 NDIQETW

-408 TGAVVGTLYQGFK
+408 TGALVGTLYQGFK
-421 FIQGT
+421 FISGT
-426 IKMIS
+426 IRMIS
-431 TFQALATSETNGMAE
+431 TFQALATAETEGMAA
-446 GMVRT
+446 GMTKT
-451 NVQASILE
+451 NVQATILE
-459 GHMRNISAMMMR
+459 GHLRNISAMMMR
-471 MTAMQMAPGKFFAL
+471 MTALQMAPGKFFAL
-485 PMGGTIGKTRK
+485 PMGGTVGKTKK
-496 GTVVARDARGR
+496 GTVVARDSQGR

-515 GAGVGAAVGST
+515 GAGAGAAVGST
-526 VTKTAGQQIAKK
+526 VTRTAGQQVAKR
-538 GARGFGAA
+538 GA
-546 VGSTVTKTAG
+546 
-556 QQIAKKG
+556 I
-563 AMGFGA
+563 GFGA
-569 RLLGGRLLGFLGG
+569 RLLGSRLLGFLGG
-582 PWGLL
+582 PLGLAL
-587 ASIAIPALIE
+587 SIGIPLLIE

-602 TNSVDKNTA
+602 TNSVDKNTE
-611 ALTSEETKASIQ
+611 ALNSDDNKASIQ
-623 DRNQQAFVDAVRSAI
+623 ERNQQAFVEAVRSAI
-638 RDGFKDS
+638 RDGFNDS
-645 RINISVDGNE
+645 RINISVDGE
-655 AGDFAPG
+655 PVGDFAPG
-662 GQQDFTGISLGLN
+662 NSSDFTGIALGIN

>member
-1 MIDRRSLV
+1 MINSRSLV

-14 MVLRDRFSNEAGRI
+14 MVLKDRFSNEAGRI

-45 IQMSTSNAFE
+45 IQMSAANAFD
-55 FGKELVGGMARAYQ
+55 FGKELVGGMAKAYQ

-102 NEVTPLTAADIAS
+102 NEVTPLTAKDIAS

-128 QIERMIGPAAKLA
+128 QIEKMIGPAAKLA
-141 SIFSMPLGQKGGV
+141 SIFSMPLGEKGGV
-154 ADLVTNIMQT
+154 ADLMTNIMQT
-164 FNIPSQNATQV
+164 FDISSQNATQV

-248 QKKGGGEM
+248 QKKAGSTM

-263 PKTLVDASGNLLRLD
+263 PASLVDSQGNLLRLD
-278 KIISILGDK
+278 KIITMLGDK
-287 LRGKRGIDISS
+287 LRGRRGIDISS

-310 AASALLQDYWT
+310 AASALLQDYWSGT
-321 GANKL
+321 NKL
-326 TELMDKVAGA
+326 TELMDKVNSAK
-336 SGTVENLTQER
+336 GTVENLTQER

-367 TAGSTLAEVFSPVL
+367 TAGSTLAKVFNPLL
-381 KLGSGILKII
+381 KFGSGLLKII
-391 NSMQETW
+391 NDIQETW
-398 AGKFLVKVVA
+398 AGKFLVKIVA
-408 TGAVVGTLYQGFK
+408 TGALVGTIYQGFK
-421 FIQGT
+421 FISGT
-426 IKMIS
+426 IRMIS
-431 TFQALATSETNGMAE
+431 TFQALATAETEGMAA
-446 GMVRT
+446 GMTKT
-451 NVQASILE
+451 NVQATILE
-459 GHMRNISAMMMR
+459 GHLRNISAMMMR
-471 MTAMQMAPGKFFAL
+471 MTALQMAPGKFFAL
-485 PMGGTIGKTRK
+485 PMGGTVGKTKK
-496 GTVVARDARGR
+496 GTVVARDSQGR

-515 GAGVGAAVGST
+515 GAGAGAAVGST
-526 VTKTAGQQIAKK
+526 VTRTAGQQVAKR
-538 GARGFGAA
+538 GA
-546 VGSTVTKTAG
+546 
-556 QQIAKKG
+556 I
-563 AMGFGA
+563 GFGA
-569 RLLGGRLLGFLGG
+569 RLLGSRLLGFLGG
-582 PWGLL
+582 PLGLAL
-587 ASIAIPALIE
+587 SIGIPLLIE
-597 VIGGL
+597 VIGSL
-602 TNSVDKNTA
+602 TSSVDKNTE
-611 ALTSEETKASIQ
+611 ALNSDDNKASIQ
-623 DRNQQAFVDAVRSAI
+623 ERNQQAFVEAVRSAI

-645 RINISVDGNE
+645 RINISVDGE
-655 AGDFAPG
+655 PVGDFAPG
-662 GQQDFTGISLGLN
+662 NSSDFTGIALGIN

>member
-1 MIDRRSLV
+1 MINSRSLV

-14 MVLRDRFSNEAGRI
+14 MVLKDRFSNEAGRI

-45 IQMSTSNAFE
+45 IQMSAANAFD
-55 FGKELVGGMARAYQ
+55 FGKVLVGGMAKAYQ

-92 ARLMQVAKEV
+92 VRLMQVAKEV
-102 NEVTPLTAADIAS
+102 NEVLPLTAKDITS

-128 QIERMIGPAAKLA
+128 QIEKMIGPAAKLA
-141 SIFSMPLGQKGGV
+141 SIFSMPLGEKGGV
-154 ADLVTNIMQT
+154 ADLMTNIMQT

-248 QKKGGGEM
+248 QKKAGSTM

-263 PKTLVDASGNLLRLD
+263 PASLVDSQGNLLRLD
-278 KIISILGDK
+278 KIITMLGDK
-287 LRGKRGIDISS
+287 LRGRRGIDISS

-310 AASALLQDYWT
+310 AASALLQDYWSGT
-321 GANKL
+321 NKL
-326 TELMDKVAGA
+326 TELMDKVNSAK
-336 SGTVENLTQER
+336 GTVESLTQER

-359 SNWENFIV
+359 SNWENFVV
-367 TAGSTLAEVFSPVL
+367 TVGSTLAQVFNPLL
-381 KLGSGILKII
+381 KFGSGLLKII
-391 NSMQETW
+391 NDIQETW

-408 TGAVVGTLYQGFK
+408 TGALVGTLYQGFK
-421 FIQGT
+421 FISGT
-426 IKMIS
+426 IRMIS
-431 TFQALATSETNGMAE
+431 TFQALATAETEGMAA
-446 GMVRT
+446 GMTKT
-451 NVQASILE
+451 NVQATILE
-459 GHMRNISAMMMR
+459 GHLRNISAMMMR
-471 MTAMQMAPGKFFAL
+471 MTALQMAPGKFFAL
-485 PMGGTIGKTRK
+485 PMGGTVGKTKK
-496 GTVVARDARGR
+496 GTVVARDSQGR

-515 GAGVGAAVGST
+515 GAGAGAAVGST
-526 VTKTAGQQIAKK
+526 VTRTAGQQVAKR
-538 GARGFGAA
+538 GA
-546 VGSTVTKTAG
+546 
-556 QQIAKKG
+556 I
-563 AMGFGA
+563 GFGA
-569 RLLGGRLLGFLGG
+569 RLLGSRLLGFLGG
-582 PWGLL
+582 PLGLAL
-587 ASIAIPALIE
+587 SIGIPLLIE

-602 TNSVDKNTA
+602 TNSVDKNTE
-611 ALTSEETKASIQ
+611 ALNSDDNKASIQ
-623 DRNQQAFVDAVRSAI
+623 ERNQQAFVEAVRSAI

-645 RINISVDGNE
+645 RINISVDGE
-655 AGDFAPG
+655 PVGDFAPG
-662 GQQDFTGISLGLN
+662 NSSDFTGIALGIN

>member
-1 MIDRRSLV
+1 MINSRSLV

-14 MVLRDRFSNEAGRI
+14 MVLKDRFSNEAGRI

-45 IQMSTSNAFE
+45 IQMSAANAFD
-55 FGKELVGGMARAYQ
+55 FGKELVGGMAKAYQ

-102 NEVTPLTAADIAS
+102 NEVTPLTAKDIAS
-115 GEKYLAMAGNNVE
+115 GERYLAMAGNNVE
-128 QIERMIGPAAKLA
+128 QIEKMIGPAAKLA
-141 SIFSMPLGQKGGV
+141 SIFSMPLGEKGGV
-154 ADLVTNIMQT
+154 ADLMTNIMQT

-206 AKISMGDAAAAIG
+206 AKIIMGDAAAAVG

-248 QKKGGGEM
+248 QKKAGSTM

-263 PKTLVDASGNLLRLD
+263 PASLVDSQGNLLRLD
-278 KIISILGDK
+278 KIITMLGDK
-287 LRGKRGIDISS
+287 LRGRRGIDISS

-310 AASALLQDYWT
+310 AASALLQDYWSGT
-321 GANKL
+321 NKL
-326 TELMDKVAGA
+326 TELMDKVNSAK
-336 SGTVENLTQER
+336 GTVESLTQER

-359 SNWENFIV
+359 SNWENFVV
-367 TAGSTLAEVFSPVL
+367 TVGSTLAQVFNPLL
-381 KLGSGILKII
+381 KFGSGLFKII
-391 NSMQETW
+391 NDIQETW

-408 TGAVVGTLYQGFK
+408 TGALVGTLYQGFK
-421 FIQGT
+421 FISGT
-426 IKMIS
+426 IRMIS
-431 TFQALATSETNGMAE
+431 TFQALATAETEGMAA
-446 GMVRT
+446 GMTKT
-451 NVQASILE
+451 NVQATILE
-459 GHMRNISAMMMR
+459 GHLRNISAMMMR
-471 MTAMQMAPGKFFAL
+471 MTALQMAPGKFFAL
-485 PMGGTIGKTRK
+485 PMGGTVGKTKK
-496 GTVVARDARGR
+496 GTVVARDSQGR

-515 GAGVGAAVGST
+515 GAGAGAAVGST
-526 VTKTAGQQIAKK
+526 VTRTAGQQVAKR
-538 GARGFGAA
+538 GA
-546 VGSTVTKTAG
+546 
-556 QQIAKKG
+556 I
-563 AMGFGA
+563 GFGA
-569 RLLGGRLLGFLGG
+569 RLLGSRLLGFLGG
-582 PWGLL
+582 PLGLAL
-587 ASIAIPALIE
+587 SIGIPLLIE

-602 TNSVDKNTA
+602 TNSVDKNTE
-611 ALTSEETKASIQ
+611 ALNSDDNKASIQ
-623 DRNQQAFVDAVRSAI
+623 ERNQQAFVEAVRSAI

-645 RINISVDGNE
+645 RINISVDGE
-655 AGDFAPG
+655 PVGDFAPG
-662 GQQDFTGISLGLN
+662 NSSDFTGIALGIN

>member
-141 SIFSMPLGQKGGV
+141 SIFSMPLGGKGGV

-164 FNIPSQNATQV
+164 FPSQNATQV

-248 QKKGGGEM
+248 QKRGGGEM

-263 PKTLVDASGNLLRLD
+263 PASLVDASGNLLRLD

-336 SGTVENLTQER
+336 NGTVENLTQER

-391 NSMQETW
+391 NSIQETW

-426 IKMIS
+426 IKMIG
-431 TFQALATSETNGMAE
+431 TFQALATTETNGMAE

-451 NVQASILE
+451 NVQATILE

-485 PMGGTIGKTRK
+485 PMGGAIGKTKK

-515 GAGVGAAVGST
+515 GAGVGAAVGSN
-526 VTKTAGQQIAKK
+526 I
-538 GARGFGAA
+538 
-546 VGSTVTKTAG
+546 TKTAG

-602 TNSVDKNTA
+602 TNSVDNNTA
-611 ALTSEETKASIQ
+611 ALNSEETKASIQ
-623 DRNQQAFVDAVRSAI
+623 DRNQQAFIDAVRGAI

>member
-1 MIDRRSLV
+1 MINSRSLV

-14 MVLRDRFSNEAGRI
+14 MVLKDRFSNEAGRI

-45 IQMSTSNAFE
+45 IQMSAANAFD
-55 FGKELVGGMARAYQ
+55 FGKELVGGMAKAYQ

-102 NEVTPLTAADIAS
+102 NEVTPLTAKDIAS
-115 GEKYLAMAGNNVE
+115 GERYLAMAGNNVE
-128 QIERMIGPAAKLA
+128 QIEKMIGPAAKLA
-141 SIFSMPLGQKGGV
+141 SIFSMPLGEKGGV
-154 ADLVTNIMQT
+154 ADLMTNIMQT

-248 QKKGGGEM
+248 QKKAGSTM

-263 PKTLVDASGNLLRLD
+263 PASLVDSQGNLLRLD
-278 KIISILGDK
+278 KIITMLGDK
-287 LRGKRGIDISS
+287 LRGRRGIDISS
-298 ALFNIFGVRGTR
+298 TLFNIFGVRGTR
-310 AASALLQDYWT
+310 AASALLQDYWSGT
-321 GANKL
+321 NKL
-326 TELMDKVAGA
+326 TELMDKVNSAK
-336 SGTVENLTQER
+336 GTVEGLTQER
-347 LQTPAGIIEQFK
+347 LQTPVGIIEQFK

-367 TAGSTLAEVFSPVL
+367 TVGSTLAQVFSPIL
-381 KLGSGILKII
+381 KLGSGLLKII
-391 NSMQETW
+391 NDIQETW

-408 TGAVVGTLYQGFK
+408 TGAIVGTIYQGFK
-421 FIQGT
+421 FISGT
-426 IKMIS
+426 IRMIS
-431 TFQALATSETNGMAE
+431 TFQALATAETDGMAA
-446 GMVRT
+446 GMTRT

-459 GHMRNISAMMMR
+459 GHLRNISAMMMR
-471 MTAMQMAPGKFFAL
+471 MTALQMAPGKFFAL
-485 PMGGTIGKTRK
+485 PMGGTVGKMKNGRI
-496 GTVVARDARGR
+496 AARGADGK
-507 FTSMSTLA
+507 FISMAGLA
-515 GAGVGAAVGST
+515 GAGAASSMATNTAKT
-526 VTKTAGQQIAKK
+526 VGQQVVKK
-538 GARGFGAA
+538 GAIRGAA
-546 VGSTVTKTAG
+546 
-556 QQIAKKG
+556 
-563 AMGFGA
+563 GF
-569 RLLGGRLLGFLGG
+569 LGGRLLGFLGG
-582 PWGLL
+582 PVGLAL
-587 ASIAIPALIE
+587 SIGIPLLID

-602 TNSVDKNTA
+602 TSSVDKNTE
-611 ALTSEETKASIQ
+611 ALNSEESKASIQ
-623 DRNQQAFVDAVRSAI
+623 ERNQQAFVDAVRSAI

-645 RINISVDGNE
+645 RINISVDGE
-655 AGDFAPG
+655 PAGDFAPG
-662 GQQDFTGISLGLN
+662 GQQDFTGIALGIN

>member
-1 MIDRRSLV
+1 MINSRSLV

-14 MVLRDRFSNEAGRI
+14 MVLKDRFSNEAGRI

-45 IQMSTSNAFE
+45 IQMSAANAFD
-55 FGKELVGGMARAYQ
+55 FGKELVGGMAKAYQ

-102 NEVTPLTAADIAS
+102 NEVTPLTAKDIAS
-115 GEKYLAMAGNNVE
+115 GERYLAMAGNNVE
-128 QIERMIGPAAKLA
+128 QIEKMIGPAAKLA
-141 SIFSMPLGQKGGV
+141 SIFSMPLGEKGGV
-154 ADLVTNIMQT
+154 ADLMTNIMQT

-248 QKKGGGEM
+248 QKKAGSTM

-263 PKTLVDASGNLLRLD
+263 PASLVDSQGNLLRLD
-278 KIISILGDK
+278 KIITMLGDK
-287 LRGKRGIDISS
+287 LRGRRGIDISS

-310 AASALLQDYWT
+310 AASALLQDYWSGT
-321 GANKL
+321 NKL
-326 TELMDKVAGA
+326 TELMDKVNSAK
-336 SGTVENLTQER
+336 GTVESLTQER

-359 SNWENFIV
+359 SNWENFVV
-367 TAGSTLAEVFSPVL
+367 TVGSTLAQVFNPLL
-381 KLGSGILKII
+381 KFGSGLLRII
-391 NSMQETW
+391 NDIQETW

-408 TGAVVGTLYQGFK
+408 TGALVGTIYQGFK
-421 FIQGT
+421 FISGT
-426 IKMIS
+426 IRMIS
-431 TFQALATSETNGMAE
+431 TFQALATAETEGMAA
-446 GMVRT
+446 GMTKT
-451 NVQASILE
+451 NVQATILE
-459 GHMRNISAMMMR
+459 GHLRNISAMMMR
-471 MTAMQMAPGKFFAL
+471 MTALQMAPGKFFAL
-485 PMGGTIGKTRK
+485 PMGGTVGKTKK
-496 GTVVARDARGR
+496 GTVVARDSQGR

-515 GAGVGAAVGST
+515 GAGAGAAVGST
-526 VTKTAGQQIAKK
+526 VTRTAGQQVAKR
-538 GARGFGAA
+538 GA
-546 VGSTVTKTAG
+546 
-556 QQIAKKG
+556 I
-563 AMGFGA
+563 GFGA
-569 RLLGGRLLGFLGG
+569 RLLGSRLLGFLGG
-582 PWGLL
+582 PLGLAL
-587 ASIAIPALIE
+587 SIGIPLLIE

-602 TNSVDKNTA
+602 TNSVDKNTE
-611 ALTSEETKASIQ
+611 ALNSDDNKASIQ
-623 DRNQQAFVDAVRSAI
+623 ERNQQAFVEAVRSAI

-645 RINISVDGNE
+645 RINISVDGE
-655 AGDFAPG
+655 PVGDFAPG
-662 GQQDFTGISLGLN
+662 NSSDFTGIALGIN